1 MKTEG
6 RAGTVF
12 RNGPPCVEIPMSRQS
27 RVLALLEQLRDTTA
41 SVFFVPDVAEL
52 IQGRLTRV
60 AGLPMV
66 LVCDT
71 PLQGD
76 AATIKRVFDLIVT
89 VTALPF
95 LLPVPTP
102 PAEELSL

>member
-1 MKTEG
+1 
-6 RAGTVF
+6 
-12 RNGPPCVEIPMSRQS
+12 MSRQS

-41 SVFFVPDVAEL
+41 SVFFVPDVFVAEL
-52 IQGRLTRV
+52 IHGRVTTV

-66 LVCDT
+66 SVCDT

-76 AATIKRVFDLIVT
+76 AATIKRGFDLIVT